1 MLVLVTGGAS
11 ELGQAIAARVIA
23 EGHAVRLTDR
33 APLPCEITPP
43 HPSRPTTQQQPGA
56 PS

>member
-1 MLVLVTGGAS
+1 MLVLITGGAS

-33 APLPCEITPP
+33 APLPTRRLRRESLTWSPAEV
-43 HPSRPTTQQQPGA
+43 SQ
-56 PS
+56 